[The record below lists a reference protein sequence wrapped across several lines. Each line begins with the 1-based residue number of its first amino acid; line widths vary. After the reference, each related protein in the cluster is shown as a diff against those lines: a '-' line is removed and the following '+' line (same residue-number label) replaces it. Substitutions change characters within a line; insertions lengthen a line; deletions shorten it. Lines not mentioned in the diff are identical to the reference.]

1 MAFPSDAARVAAAV
15 GLVLAMLGVESGAW
29 AQGLPP
35 KGQRHVDV
43 PAVQLTRVD
52 QGFTFSN
59 PTFGVLPN
67 GQTHAQD
74 TLVTFAGWQYLGYWD
89 ANRNLA
95 LARRKLPVGA
105 WEHLVF
111 TDYQIP
117 GQDSHNAVS
126 VGICPADGTI
136 HLAFDHHGDVLKY
149 RKSVPGLATLPHGFP
164 WESASFGPVTDTLDP
179 AMGPLP
185 FVTYPRFLRT
195 PTGHLQFVYREFT
208 AGNGNTRMVD
218 YDAATG
224 TWSGDRKI
232 TERSGSHLDALA
244 GTSNARS
251 AYFNR
256 IDYDAYGTLHATW
269 TWRES
274 VPNSQGGVLRYNR
287 DICYAYSE
295 DGGHVWY
302 SATHQQV
309 ADTDAGWAMDG
320 ASPVVVVSLPAAWG
334 LLNDQAH
341 AVDARGRVHV
351 VMYHKDQPDTVVSF
365 ANPSNSHY
373 YHYWGEADGTW
384 NGQVL
389 PWIGDRPKMI
399 TDGDGRL
406 FLTHRTLYIP
416 GLAVEMATPGLDY
429 LDWQRVFWKSGFFGS
444 TAHVDRPLFREA
456 GLMSVPLQES
466 PSSPGAASWL
476 DVVDL
481 VGSQVFPT
489 PNRVAAVTRRTD
501 LVTEQDAH
509 VRNGVHAMT
518 NFGGASFLRVQ
529 DATSPDE
536 QRLGLLRFH
545 FADLMNKGAV
555 VSATLRMNV
564 TASGPTW
571 TPVQLRARRCPQDVW
586 FENGVT
592 WSNRPQPL
600 PSAAAFTAQ
609 GGGMGVVTIDLTAM
623 VQAELRGGGQRL
635 TVELSQTTADA
646 GSWVELETLEAS
658 VGGAAT
664 LEVIQKN
671 ALDATADTYVRG
683 GIHATTNYGGNNR
696 LIVKDDG
703 NPDYDRIALLRFD
716 LAGLAGTGVI
726 RKVYLDLAS
735 PVMGPRG
742 ATTPYRVRYVGDDGW
757 QEMTVTWN
765 NRPPLGPPLAVH
777 FGRARLRWDVTDQVS
792 SELAGDEV
800 LSLGVESVREG
811 SARILHL
818 GSREAASSLR
828 PRLLIE
834 Y

>member
-1 MAFPSDAARVAAAV
+1 MLRSRRAS
-15 GLVLAMLGVESGAW
+15 VLSATVCLFLLGVPLPG
-29 AQGLPP
+29 QLLPP
-35 KGQRHVDV
+35 KGQRLVDV

-52 QGFTFSN
+52 QGFTFSS
-59 PTFGVLPN
+59 PSFGVLPN

-74 TLVTFAGWQYLGYWD
+74 TLVTFLGWQYLGYWD
-89 ANRNLA
+89 ANRNLT

-105 WEHLVF
+105 WQRIVF

-136 HLAFDHHGDVLKY
+136 HLSFDHHVNVLKY
-149 RKSVPGLATLPHGFP
+149 RKSVPGLATQPHGFSWTP
-164 WESASFGPVTDTLDP
+164 ALFGPVTDTLDP

-185 FVTYPRFLRT
+185 FVTYPRFLQT
-195 PTGHLQFVYREFT
+195 PTGNLQFVYREFT
-208 AGNGNTRMVD
+208 SGNGNTRMVD

-224 TWSGDRKI
+224 SWSGDRKI
-232 TERSGSHLDALA
+232 TERTGPHSDPLA
-244 GTSNARS
+244 GASNARS

-256 IDYDAYGTLHATW
+256 IDYDANGTLHATW

-274 VPNSQGGVLRYNR
+274 VPDGQGGVLRYNR

-309 ADTDAGWAMDG
+309 ADADAGWPMDG
-320 ASPVVVVSLPAAWG
+320 NSPVVVVSLPAAWG

-341 AVDARGRVHV
+341 AVDGRGRVHV

-365 ANPSNSHY
+365 ANASNSHY

-384 NGQVL
+384 HAQAL

-406 FLTHRTLYIP
+406 FLTHRMLLFP
-416 GLAVEMATPGLDY
+416 GLAVEMATPDFDY

-444 TAHVDRPLFREA
+444 TAHVDRPLFRDA

-466 PSSPGAASWL
+466 PSSPGAASWV

-481 VGSQVFPT
+481 DGDQVFP
-489 PNRVAAVTRRTD
+489 PPRRSAAVTRRTD
-501 LVTEQDAH
+501 LLTEQDAH

-518 NFGGASFLRVQ
+518 NFGGATSLRVQ
-529 DATSPDE
+529 DSTSADE

-545 FADLMNKGAV
+545 FADLMHKGAV
-555 VSATLRMNV
+555 VSATLHMKV

-571 TPVQLRARRCPQDVW
+571 LPAQLGARRCPQDVW

-592 WSNRPQPL
+592 WLNRPQPL
-600 PSAAAFTAQ
+600 PSAATYVAES
-609 GGGMGVVTIDLTAM
+609 GGNGVVSIDVTPM
-623 VQAELRGGGQRL
+623 VQSELRGGGQRL
-635 TVELSQTTADA
+635 TIELAQASTDA
-646 GSWVELETLEAS
+646 GSWVDLEALEAS
-658 VGGAAT
+658 AGAAAT
-664 LEVIQKN
+664 LVVIQKT
-671 ALDATADTYVRG
+671 AIEAAADAYVRG
-683 GIHATTNYGGNNR
+683 GVYAATNYGGQNR
-696 LIVKDDG
+696 LIVKEDG
-703 NPDYDRIALLRFD
+703 NPDYDRIAFLRFD
-716 LAGLAGTGVI
+716 LAGLAGTGPI
-726 RKVYLDLAS
+726 RKVYLDLVS
-735 PVMGPRG
+735 TVMGPRG
-742 ATTPYRVRYVGDDGW
+742 ATTPYRVHHVPNDGW

-765 NRPPLGPPLAVH
+765 SRPSLGAPLAVH
-777 FGRARLRWDVTDQVS
+777 FGRPRLRWDVTDQVL
-792 SELAGDEV
+792 SELAGDGV
-800 LSLGVESVREG
+800 LSLGIESTREG

-818 GSREAASSLR
+818 GAREAGQALR
-828 PRLLIE
+828 PRLLVE